1 MMNKHRIL
9 CRANRLEGGE
19 VHALLVLRNLNERS
33 TEGKVKQTTLVEQ
46 EPQDRAPVIPTGA
59 GGHSSPSQRRCCLKA
74 NQAAASASLGE
85 PGLPWTTADTRI
97 QNIPLLQMKIVLLP
111 LKKSSICKLHHGE
124 RHSFLAPLWGGL
136 IFEGISST

>member
-1 MMNKHRIL
+1 MNKHRIL

-19 VHALLVLRNLNERS
+19 VHALLVLHNLNERS
-33 TEGKVKQTTLVEQ
+33 TEGKVQQTTLVEQ

-85 PGLPWTTADTRI
+85 PGLPWMDHSRHSNSEYTTATNEDRSPSFEEVQYMQTASWRKAFI
-97 QNIPLLQMKIVLLP
+97 F
-111 LKKSSICKLHHGE
+111 SSSMGRAHI
-124 RHSFLAPLWGGL
+124 
-136 IFEGISST
+136 